1 MTYMTRPRLQTAAV
15 AAAFG
20 LALILGAC
28 GGKDQATSTS
38 SATAVGSTGGG
49 GAKTPAAVTAQ
60 TRAIGAAQPGTV
72 PVWLTSYAVLA
83 WSDHVDQ
90 PGRVAF
96 TVSNRSLQ
104 RHSFAIIR
112 FDGDVRALPRSSN
125 QIATNQV
132 KVVGQTDALEPGRE
146 VDLSVN
152 LEAGKYV
159 LTSLFAQDYTD
170 GMAATFTVGG
180 SRPDAPQP
188 KLPADGAV
196 GVYVTEFGAF
206 ASNSLVRSGKTTVT
220 VQNLGTKAREVAI
233 IRWRGSDDSLPTKD
247 GVVLVDGLQEVYP
260 IQALLAGEEAQ
271 VEIELRSGFSY
282 VVASLVKDEYD
293 RGIRTQFKAN

>member
-1 MTYMTRPRLQTAAV
+1 MTHLSPRLQSAAV
-15 AAAFG
+15 AVAFV
-20 LALILGAC
+20 LALLLAAC
-28 GGKDQATSTS
+28 GGNDKATPAS

-49 GAKTPAAVTAQ
+49 GAAKAPAAVTAQ
-60 TRAIGAAQPGTV
+60 TRAIGAPQPGTV

-96 TVSNRSLQ
+96 TISNRSLQ

-112 FDGDVRALPRSSN
+112 FDGDLRALPRSSN

-180 SRPDAPQP
+180 SRPSAPKP
-188 KLPADGAV
+188 KLPADGAL
-196 GVYVTEFGAF
+196 GIYVTENGAF
-206 ASNSLVRSGKTTVT
+206 ASNGLVRSGKTKVT
-220 VQNLGTKAREVAI
+220 VQNLGTKAREVVI
-233 IRWRGSDDSLPTKD
+233 VRWRGADDSLPTKD
-247 GVVLVDGLQEVYP
+247 GVVLVDGLQEVHP
-260 IQALLAGEEAQ
+260 VPALLAGEEAQ
-271 VEIELRSGFSY
+271 MEIDLRSGFSY

-293 RGIRTQFKAN
+293 KGIRTQFKAN